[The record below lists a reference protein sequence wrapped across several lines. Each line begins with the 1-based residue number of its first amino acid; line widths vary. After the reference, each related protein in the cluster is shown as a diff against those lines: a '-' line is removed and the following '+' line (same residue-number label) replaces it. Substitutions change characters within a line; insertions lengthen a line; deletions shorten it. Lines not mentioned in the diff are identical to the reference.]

1 MNATI
6 ALPLS
11 SLPPTLRRE
20 ELQSSSP
27 VVDVAAACAAGTVEE
42 TLSGMKEFTCVKPGC
57 GAVFTAF
64 MRGLCPACYESALEL
79 EIHKKSGPLQFN
91 KTFPPRAI
99 AATSSMTGPALA
111 KARDLLPRL
120 RGTDPRT
127 RGCLLIV
134 LGDRGTGK
142 TVMATYWAGMIGT
155 GRYVKVTDLF
165 RAVRGTFAS
174 DSKTTEAEILQT
186 YEKADF
192 LVIDEAQER
201 KKDSEWESVLLTN
214 LIDKRYDRFKPT
226 AIIANLAES
235 AVDEYLGASIVSRA
249 TRSGGGLVVCDWP
262 PYA

>member
-1 MNATI
+1 MNPTA

-11 SLPPTLRRE
+11 SLPTSLRRE
-20 ELQSSSP
+20 ELP
-27 VVDVAAACAAGTVEE
+27 APLPLVEVATACDAGAVEQ
-42 TLSGMKEFTCVKPGC
+42 TLSGMKQFTCIKSGC
-57 GAVFTAF
+57 GAIFTAF
-64 MRGLCPACYESALEL
+64 LGGLCPTCYEAALES
-79 EIHKKSGPLQFN
+79 EIRTKSGPLQFN

-99 AATSSMTGPALA
+99 AATASMTGPALE
-111 KARDLLPRL
+111 KACDLLPRL

-142 TVMATYWAGMIGT
+142 TVMATYWAGMLGT

-165 RAVRGTFAS
+165 RAVRGTFSS
-174 DSKTTEAEILQT
+174 DSKTTESEILQT

-226 AIIANLAES
+226 VIIANLAET

-249 TRSGGGLVVCDWP
+249 NRSGGGLVVCDWT

>member
-1 MNATI
+1 MNPTV

-11 SLPPTLRRE
+11 SLPHCLRRE
-20 ELQSSSP
+20 ELPASSH
-27 VVDVAAACAAGTVEE
+27 VVDVASACTAGTVQE
-42 TLSGMKEFTCVKPGC
+42 TLSGMKKFTCVKPGC

-64 MRGLCPACYESALEL
+64 LGGLCPTCYESALES
-79 EIHKKSGPLQFN
+79 EMRKKAGGLSCF

-99 AATSSMTGPALA
+99 AATSSMTGPALS

-142 TVMATYWAGMIGT
+142 TVMATYWAGMLGT

-165 RAVRGTFAS
+165 RAVRGTFSS

-226 AIIANLAES
+226 AIIANLAEA

-249 TRSGGGLVVCDWP
+249 TRSGGGLVICDWP